1 MAGCRDLCR
10 SRPAGRETG
19 RSAGSGANQVRASG
33 QPQDRQS
40 DRLTHPAGISAARR
54 RGDRMKRREFI
65 TLLGGAAV
73 AWPFVARAQPTGRR
87 IPRIGII
94 DDAPIWDHFRQ
105 GLRDNGYVVGQN
117 VALEYRAAQ
126 SNVDL
131 LRRAALELAALPVN
145 VLVTNGTPATRAA
158 RQATST
164 IPIVMIGVGDPVRA
178 GFVTNLAR
186 PEGNITGN
194 SQLAPELIGKRL
206 EILKDYVPDL
216 ARVAFMW
223 NPDNDSNLAFLEE
236 LIIAVPALGLQLVSV
251 PIRTSDDFQAVIAA
265 MMRRQPN
272 AFVTTGDLLILRH
285 IREIIDFM
293 AKHRLPAIYQ
303 EKESVRSGGLMAY
316 GTPLP
321 DLFRRG
327 AWYVHRILQ
336 GAKPAELPVEQPTR
350 FEFAIN
356 LKTAKALG
364 LTVPE
369 KLLAIAD
376 EVIE

>member
-1 MAGCRDLCR
+1 MS
-10 SRPAGRETG
+10 SR
-19 RSAGSGANQVRASG
+19 
-33 QPQDRQS
+33 RQ
-40 DRLTHPAGISAARR
+40 
-54 RGDRMKRREFI
+54 FI
-65 TLLGGAAV
+65 TLLGGAAA
-73 AWPFVARAQPTGRR
+73 AWPLAARAQQQGR

-94 DDAPIWDHFRQ
+94 DDSPMWDAFRQ
-105 GLRDNGYVVGQN
+105 RLRDLGYLEGQN
-117 VALEYRAAQ
+117 IAFEYRAAQ

-145 VLVTNGTPATRAA
+145 IFVTQGTPATRAA

-206 EILKDYVPDL
+206 EILKDYVPNL

-236 LIIAVPALGLQLVSV
+236 LIIAVPALSLQLISV
-251 PIRTSDDFQAVIAA
+251 PMRTSDDFQAVIAA

-272 AFVTTGDLLILRH
+272 AFVTTGDLLIQRH

-303 EKESVRSGGLMAY
+303 EKENVRSGGLMAY

-336 GAKPAELPVEQPTR
+336 GAKPAELPVEQPTK

>member
-1 MAGCRDLCR
+1 
-10 SRPAGRETG
+10 
-19 RSAGSGANQVRASG
+19 
-33 QPQDRQS
+33 
-40 DRLTHPAGISAARR
+40 
-54 RGDRMKRREFI
+54 
-65 TLLGGAAV
+65 
-73 AWPFVARAQPTGRR
+73 
-87 IPRIGII
+87 
-94 DDAPIWDHFRQ
+94 
-105 GLRDNGYVVGQN
+105 
-117 VALEYRAAQ
+117 
-126 SNVDL
+126 
-131 LRRAALELAALPVN
+131 
-145 VLVTNGTPATRAA
+145 
-158 RQATST
+158 
-164 IPIVMIGVGDPVRA
+164 MIGVGDPVRA

-194 SQLAPELIGKRL
+194 SQLSPELIGKRL

-216 ARVAFMW
+216 RRVAFMW

-236 LIIAVPALGLQLVSV
+236 LIIAVPALGLQLISV
-251 PIRTSDDFQAVIAA
+251 PMRTSDDLHAVIAA

-272 AFVTTGDLLILRH
+272 AFVTTGDLLIRRH

-293 AKHRLPAIYQ
+293 AEHRLPAVYQ
-303 EKESVRSGGLMAY
+303 LTENVRSGGLMSY
-316 GTPLP
+316 GTSLP

-336 GAKPAELPVEQPTR
+336 GAKPAELPVEQPTK

-369 KLLAIAD
+369 KWLAIAD

>member
-1 MAGCRDLCR
+1 MLD
-10 SRPAGRETG
+10 P
-19 RSAGSGANQVRASG
+19 
-33 QPQDRQS
+33 
-40 DRLTHPAGISAARR
+40 RR
-54 RGDRMKRREFI
+54 RQFI
-65 TLLGGAAV
+65 TLLGGAAA
-73 AWPFVARAQPTGRR
+73 AWPLVARAQQPTGGR

-145 VLVTNGTPATRAA
+145 VLVAQGTPATRAA

-236 LIIAVPALGLQLVSV
+236 LIVAVPALGLQLISV
-251 PIRTSDDFQAVIAA
+251 PMRTSDDFQAVIAA

-272 AFVTTGDLLILRH
+272 AFVTTGDLLIQRH
-285 IREIIDFM
+285 ILEIIDFM

-303 EKESVRSGGLMAY
+303 EMENVRSGGLMAY

-336 GAKPAELPVEQPTR
+336 GAKPAELPVEQPTK

-364 LTVPE
+364 LEIPD
-369 KLLAIAD
+369 KLLALAD

>member
-1 MAGCRDLCR
+1 
-10 SRPAGRETG
+10 
-19 RSAGSGANQVRASG
+19 
-33 QPQDRQS
+33 
-40 DRLTHPAGISAARR
+40 
-54 RGDRMKRREFI
+54 
-65 TLLGGAAV
+65 
-73 AWPFVARAQPTGRR
+73 
-87 IPRIGII
+87 
-94 DDAPIWDHFRQ
+94 
-105 GLRDNGYVVGQN
+105 
-117 VALEYRAAQ
+117 
-126 SNVDL
+126 
-131 LRRAALELAALPVN
+131 
-145 VLVTNGTPATRAA
+145 
-158 RQATST
+158 
-164 IPIVMIGVGDPVRA
+164 MIGVGDPVRA

-186 PEGNITGN
+186 PDGNITGN

-236 LIIAVPALGLQLVSV
+236 LIIAVPALGLQLISV
-251 PIRTSDDFQAVIAA
+251 PMRTSDDFQAVIAA

-272 AFVTTGDLLILRH
+272 AFVTTGDLLIQRH

-303 EKESVRSGGLMAY
+303 EKENVRSGGLMAY

-336 GAKPAELPVEQPTR
+336 GAKPADLPVEQPTK

-364 LTVPE
+364 LTVPD
-369 KLLAIAD
+369 KLLAIAH

>member
-1 MAGCRDLCR
+1 M
-10 SRPAGRETG
+10 
-19 RSAGSGANQVRASG
+19 
-33 QPQDRQS
+33 
-40 DRLTHPAGISAARR
+40 RR
-54 RGDRMKRREFI
+54 RNFI
-65 TLLGGAAV
+65 SLVGGAA
-73 AWPFVARAQPTGRR
+73 AWPLAALAQATGRR

-94 DDAPIWDHFRQ
+94 DDAPRWDHFRQ

-145 VLVTNGTPATRAA
+145 VLVTQGTPATRAA

-164 IPIVMIGVGDPVRA
+164 IPIVMINVGDPVRA

-186 PEGNITGN
+186 PEGNITGT
-194 SQLAPELIGKRL
+194 SAMSPDLIGKRL
-206 EILKDYVPDL
+206 EILKDYVPGL

-236 LIIAVPALGLQLVSV
+236 LIIAVPALGLQLISV
-251 PIRTSDDFQAVIAA
+251 PMRTSDDFQAAIAA

-272 AFVTTGDLLILRH
+272 AFVTTGDRLIERH
-285 IREIIDFM
+285 IPEIIDFM
-293 AKHRLPAIYQ
+293 AKHRLPAMYQ
-303 EKESVRSGGLMAY
+303 ETENVRSGGLMSY
-316 GTPLP
+316 GASLP

-336 GAKPAELPVEQPTR
+336 GTKPAELPVEQPTK
-350 FEFAIN
+350 FDFVIN

-364 LTVPE
+364 LVVPDR
-369 KLLAIAD
+369 LLAIAN